1 MERYAGRVAM
11 VTGAS
16 SGIGAAVARALLQR
30 GVTVVGVDLR
40 PDRMKE
46 WQLKDSTSQL
56 YPMYGDVTDEES
68 LLSVFKWISDNL
80 GSVDILINSA
90 GLFRNPL
97 LASAPTSDIKKT
109 LDVNVLGLSI
119 CTREAV
125 QDMLSRGVDDG
136 FIVHIGSLA
145 SHVPVNDSGNSIYF
159 ASKVAV
165 KALLQ
170 GLRKDLVARK
180 SNIRVGQVSPGP
192 VRTELF
198 NPLIGLPDDFWESQ
212 FLEPEDIAE
221 AVIFML
227 SQHPR
232 TQVYDIVIRP
242 TGSDFRP

>member
-40 PDRMKE
+40 PDRMKG
-46 WQLKDSTSQL
+46 WQLKDCTGQL
-56 YPMYGDVTDEES
+56 HPLYGDVSDEES
-68 LLSVFKWISDNL
+68 ILSLFKWITDNL
-80 GSVDILINSA
+80 GGVDILVNSA
-90 GLFRNPL
+90 GLFRNSGL
-97 LASAPTSDIKKT
+97 ISAPLSEWKLI

-125 QDMLSRGVDDG
+125 QDMLRRGVDDG
-136 FIVHIGSLA
+136 FIINLCSLA
-145 SHVPVNDSGNSIYF
+145 GHIPMSDSRNSMYF

-165 KALLQ
+165 KTLLE
-170 GLRKDLVARK
+170 GIRKDLIARK
-180 SNIRVGQVSPGP
+180 SNIRVGQISPGF
-192 VRTELF
+192 VKTEIY
-198 NPLIGLPDDFWESQ
+198 NAATGLPDNFWDSH
-212 FLEPEDIAE
+212 FLEPDDIAR

-232 TQVYDIVIRP
+232 VQVYDIIIRP
-242 TGSDFRP
+242 TGSHP